1 MLQQQQLVG
10 ERCCRLN
17 KPYLKSPEGIIRAL
31 LIVII
36 DNICFS
42 ILSLNF
48 LITKKA
54 DFMIFIMF
62 VIIGSFLS
70 SRRSLFSSIV
80 YNIPLCFITLT
91 TIVIFLV
98 RMMNCVNEMRSLE
111 KPWNIFVFL
120 SWIIFSF
127 FVFNN

>member
-42 ILSLNF
+42 IFTPIILLNIKGRSSDRHNYSLYYGEVSG
-48 LITKKA
+48 T
-54 DFMIFIMF
+54 
-62 VIIGSFLS
+62 
-70 SRRSLFSSIV
+70 
-80 YNIPLCFITLT
+80 
-91 TIVIFLV
+91 
-98 RMMNCVNEMRSLE
+98 
-111 KPWNIFVFL
+111 
-120 SWIIFSF
+120 
-127 FVFNN
+127 